1 MFADWVEVVEVEAV
15 IGGVLRGCIVDW
27 HSAEPA
33 DCVLCFA
40 LVEECGFVFF
50 ELAAGFAG
58 SWHVVTAFVVLRV
71 GVGPAWVECVVVIMV
86 VRSVVPWLGWGPTV
100 GIRVLSACSYR

>member
-1 MFADWVEVVEVEAV
+1 MLADWVEVVEVEAV

-27 HSAEPA
+27 HPAEPA

-50 ELAAGFAG
+50 ELACGLACPSGHESSTFRR
-58 SWHVVTAFVVLRV
+58 VVFFRLAKL
-71 GVGPAWVECVVVIMV
+71 
-86 VRSVVPWLGWGPTV
+86 
-100 GIRVLSACSYR
+100 